1 MLSKKL
7 HDALNEQINAEL
19 WSAYLYLSM
28 SMDAEAKGLKG
39 VANWFFVQFQEEQD
53 HARIL
58 MNYINSRDAKVEL
71 KPIAEVRT
79 EWASPLDMFKDTLE
93 HEKVVTS
100 MINNL
105 ASIAAEDK
113 DFASANMLVWFVD
126 EQVEEEESARDM
138 ITACEAVEGNKF
150 GLYTLD
156 KELAARVYQPAS
168 PQAAPMRTGS
178 PAVAMAV
185 FTRQAAAPISIASQA
200 CEGLPMPASTTM
212 GRLISSMRIRP
223 ISLVWR
229 PRLVPMGAPRGMTA
243 AAPAFTRS
251 RATYR
256 SGFMYGRTVK
266 PSLARGSV
274 ALAVS

>member
-79 EWASPLDMFKDTLE
+79 EWTSPLDMFKDTLE
-93 HEKVVTS
+93 HEDY
-100 MINNL
+100 
-105 ASIAAEDK
+105 AS
-113 DFASANMLVWFVD
+113 SNMLVWFVD

-156 KELAARVYQPAS
+156 KELAARVYQQAS
-168 PQAAPMRTGS
+168 PLAANN
-178 PAVAMAV
+178 A
-185 FTRQAAAPISIASQA
+185 
-200 CEGLPMPASTTM
+200 
-212 GRLISSMRIRP
+212 
-223 ISLVWR
+223 
-229 PRLVPMGAPRGMTA
+229 
-243 AAPAFTRS
+243 
-251 RATYR
+251 
-256 SGFMYGRTVK
+256 
-266 PSLARGSV
+266 
-274 ALAVS
+274 